1 MKLKDMYDD
10 AKRLADEFARLP
22 RDSTK
27 ALAVFD
33 AFDQIMV
40 ECAVYEAMGLK
51 EEDELPDA
59 SNDRINVPVLE
70 NHFQKKNC

>member
-1 MKLKDMYDD
+1 
-10 AKRLADEFARLP
+10 
-22 RDSTK
+22 
-27 ALAVFD
+27 
-33 AFDQIMV
+33 MV